1 MRKFLKSTIILWI
14 LSVLFL
20 LTSFSFI
27 PLENI
32 VSFFVCVIIAAW
44 LASRAWRESQRQM
57 PQKTTNTSLS
67 LKLDKIAQAL
77 EELKTELKVLISK
90 TTGNTLVNFS
100 PISYDN
106 TIIKS
111 AVIEE
116 QPIEKLCKEAEELRN
131 RLNALTTTPKETDG
145 HILAYVYDNIKVAV
159 IRGEEPNLAT
169 CTLCIYK
176 NPSTKGAPLKRLILL

>member
-14 LSVLFL
+14 LSALFL
-20 LTSFSFI
+20 LASFSFM

-32 VSFFVCVIIAAW
+32 VSFFLCVIIAAW

-67 LKLDKIAQAL
+67 LKLDKIDQSL

-116 QPIEKLCKEAEELRN
+116 QPIEKLSREELIDKREELID

-159 IRGEEPNLAT
+159 IREV
-169 CTLCIYK
+169 K
-176 NPSTKGAPLKRLILL
+176 SLI